1 MMDDVIA
8 AKFEITELIGRY
20 GNALDSGDFDRLE
33 AMFTDDAAFHV
44 VPAEGVP
51 PMRGGRAIRDTIE
64 KRWKLVHRN
73 AQRRHV
79 MSNIVVESV
88 DGDRARA
95 RTVLLVYEVAKAP
108 GSEIHLHGMGVYEDV
123 LARQDGR
130 WCFAERRFILDRTD
144 YFGPGWVSDK

>member
-1 MMDDVIA
+1 MKDDVIA
-8 AKFEITELIGRY
+8 AKFEVTELINRY
-20 GNALDSGDFDRLE
+20 GNALDSGDFDGLE
-33 AMFTDDAAFHV
+33 AMFAEDAAFCV
-44 VPAEGVP
+44 VPDQGVP
-51 PMRGGRAIRDTIE
+51 PMRGARVIRDTIE
-64 KRWKLVHRN
+64 KRWTLVHRR

-123 LARQDGR
+123 LARQEGR
-130 WCFAERRFILDRTD
+130 WRFAERRLILDRTD